1 MHANPEN
8 PKNRGR
14 VDTNKNTNTFK
25 LFNPVK
31 NQIRMLENGEWEWVI
46 KKNVDPC
53 FKPMLISVF

>member
-14 VDTNKNTNTFK
+14 GDTNKNTNTFK